1 MFANDLVVSIV
12 VDGKFLREEK
22 GIIKLPYRTEY
33 SIYLKNLRNEK
44 CLIANLKIDGQDILN
59 GNQLII
65 NGKDSLELE
74 RFLNNDLN
82 QGCRLKW
89 IEKTE
94 KISNYRGDKPEDG
107 LISVEFQF
115 EKKVIYNDVI
125 YNNHYIHGYYPD
137 IYNPIITWG
146 TTAKGID
153 YSNCEITCGDNL
165 DCNNLTFSTQGIN
178 DNIVKSCSLDLFNF
192 NENGIT
198 TKGSISNQKF
208 VYGNIG
214 ELESN
219 KYIITLQLKGKN
231 KDNIS
236 VDKVITTK
244 EKIEC
249 NICGT
254 KNISKNNFC
263 SECGTYLK

>member
-44 CLIANLKIDGQDILN
+44 CLITNLKIDGQDILN
-59 GNQLII
+59 NNQLII
-65 NGKDSLELE
+65 NGKDNLELE
-74 RFLNNDLN
+74 RFLDNNLN
-82 QGCRLKW
+82 KGNKFKW

-125 YNNHYIHGYYPD
+125 YKNHYIYDYPNVS
-137 IYNPIITWG
+137 NPIITWS
-146 TTAKGID
+146 TTPKGIN
-153 YSNCEITCGDNL
+153 YSNCEITCSNNL
-165 DCNNLTFSTQGIN
+165 DCSNSTFSTQGIN
-178 DNIVKSCSLDLFNF
+178 NSVAKSCSLDSFNSF
-192 NENGIT
+192 NEDGIT

-208 VYGNIG
+208 AYGSIG

-231 KDNIS
+231 KDNINI
-236 VDKVITTK
+236 DKVITTK
-244 EKIEC
+244 EKIDC

-263 SECGTYLK
+263 SECGTCLK